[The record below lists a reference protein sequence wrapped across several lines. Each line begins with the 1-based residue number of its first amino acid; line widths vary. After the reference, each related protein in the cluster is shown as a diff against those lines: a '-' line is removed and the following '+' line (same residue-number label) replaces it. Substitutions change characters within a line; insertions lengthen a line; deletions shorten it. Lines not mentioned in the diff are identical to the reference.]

1 MPTCT
6 DIEFSKVPRPTSLPA
21 KVKTTFENTCAA
33 VEPVL
38 SGILLHA
45 KDGTW
50 TPISYSIIQNSTDLK
65 ADDEAADLVKI
76 RNWYLP
82 EVVLA
87 YNTVLCAGAHMI
99 SREHLLRSMELA
111 NDVANDKTGLA
122 ECFIEAGRMRELVL
136 AFAQSSETM
145 LKLNEMNQGKRER
158 KNKAGKNLDIW
169 EIKA

>member
-1 MPTCT
+1 M
-6 DIEFSKVPRPTSLPA
+6 KYPR
-21 KVKTTFENTCAA
+21 
-33 VEPVL
+33 
-38 SGILLHA
+38 
-45 KDGTW
+45 
-50 TPISYSIIQNSTDLK
+50 SIIKSATDFK
-65 ADDEAADLVKI
+65 ADDEANDLAKI

-99 SREHLLRSMELA
+99 SRDHLLRSMELA
-111 NDVANDKTGLA
+111 DDVANDKTGLA
-122 ECFIEAGRMRELVL
+122 ECFMESHRMRELVI

>member
-1 MPTCT
+1 MRC
-6 DIEFSKVPRPTSLPA
+6 DRACA
-21 KVKTTFENTCAA
+21 KWYPHACEGWYVKFLRSITKSTT
-33 VEPVL
+33 
-38 SGILLHA
+38 
-45 KDGTW
+45 
-50 TPISYSIIQNSTDLK
+50 NSK
-65 ADDEAADLVKI
+65 ADDEATDLAKI

-99 SREHLLRSMELA
+99 SRDHLLRSMELA

-122 ECFIEAGRMRELVL
+122 ECFMESQRMRELVI

>member
-1 MPTCT
+1 MCT
-6 DIEFSKVPRPTSLPA
+6 DSGFSKVPRPNSLPA

-33 VEPVL
+33 VEPVM
-38 SGILLHA
+38 SGILMHA
-45 KDGTW
+45 KDGMQTLVSCCSSRN
-50 TPISYSIIQNSTDLK
+50 PTDFK
-65 ADDEAADLVKI
+65 IDDEAADLVEI

-82 EVVLA
+82 EIVLA

-99 SREHLLRSMELA
+99 SRDHLLRSMELA
-111 NDVANDKTGLA
+111 NDVANDQTGLA

-145 LKLNEMNQGKRER
+145 LKLNEMNQNKRER

>member
-1 MPTCT
+1 LRCGRAC
-6 DIEFSKVPRPTSLPA
+6 IEWYS
-21 KVKTTFENTCAA
+21 
-33 VEPVL
+33 
-38 SGILLHA
+38 HA
-45 KDGTW
+45 RKGW
-50 TPISYSIIQNSTDLK
+50 YANNRFCRLNSSTDFK
-65 ADDEAADLVKI
+65 TDDEAADLVKI

-122 ECFIEAGRMRELVL
+122 ECFIESGRMRELVI

-145 LKLNEMNQGKRER
+145 LKLNELNQNKRER